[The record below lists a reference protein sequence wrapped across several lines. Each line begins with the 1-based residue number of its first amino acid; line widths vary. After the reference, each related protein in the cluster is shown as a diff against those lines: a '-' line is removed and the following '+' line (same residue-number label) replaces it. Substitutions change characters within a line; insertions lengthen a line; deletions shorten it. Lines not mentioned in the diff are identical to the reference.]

1 MGRHKIVSNVLAYF
15 ENISAI
21 PRESG
26 NETQIAEW
34 LESFA
39 KDLSLNVI
47 KDSSNNVVIYKP
59 GQNGGE
65 NAPTIILQAHSDMV
79 CEKTDSSAH
88 DFKKDPICIIEKD
101 GWLTA
106 GNTTLG
112 ADNGLGVA
120 FICMLL
126 ADKSLRHPPIEALIT
141 SSEEV
146 GLLGMGAFD
155 AGILC
160 GKRMIN
166 LDAEENSVLIA
177 SCAGGARSELS
188 LPVSRCKPKDGRV
201 LYKIKLS
208 GLSGG
213 HSGVDIH
220 KGGGNAILLIG
231 RIMGGLLEAAGIQIC
246 DILAGTAPNVIP
258 VRGELV
264 FFADPS
270 KYMQIESIVKDLR
283 QVFTNELP
291 SADGSLS
298 IELLA
303 CEGNFQ
309 PFTDET
315 IAGIIHCIALLPY
328 GTMSCHE
335 KLPGQVNLSSN
346 PGVIKATEDG
356 IVIQSLTRGNI
367 NSATDQVV
375 NKLNY
380 LAALC
385 GGTLKIT
392 SSYSAWE
399 YAPYSQLRE
408 FALKS
413 YSRQLEGKEM
423 AVSSIHGGLECALMA
438 EKIPGLDMISLGP
451 TLLDVH
457 TPNERFEIGTA
468 AVFWAYLVGLISEEL
483 S

>member
-1 MGRHKIVSNVLAYF
+1 MGRHEIASNVLAYF
-15 ENISAI
+15 ESISTI
-21 PRESG
+21 PRGSG
-26 NETQIAEW
+26 NEAQITEW
-34 LESFA
+34 LRSFA
-39 KDLSLNVI
+39 NDLSLNVI

-65 NAPTIILQAHSDMV
+65 NAPTLILQAHSDMV

-88 DFKKDPICIIEKD
+88 DFKKDSIHISEKN

-106 GNTTLG
+106 DGTTLG

-146 GLLGMGAFD
+146 GLVGMGAFD
-155 AGILC
+155 TGTLC

-166 LDAEENSVLIA
+166 LDAEENGVLIA
-177 SCAGGARSELS
+177 SCAGGSRSELS
-188 LPVSRCKPKDGRV
+188 LPVLRCEPKEGSV

-231 RIMGGLLEAAGIQIC
+231 RIMRTLLNEASVQIC
-246 DILAGTAPNVIP
+246 DIFAGAASNVIP

-270 KYMQIESIVKDLR
+270 KRAHIEFIAKELR
-283 QVFTNELP
+283 RIFANELP
-291 SADGSLS
+291 SADESLS
-298 IELLA
+298 IELIG
-303 CEGNFQ
+303 CNGNFQ

-315 IAGIIHCIALLPY
+315 IARIISCITLLPH
-328 GTMSCHE
+328 GTMGFHE
-335 KLPGQVNLSSN
+335 KLPGQVNLSNN
-346 PGVIKATEDG
+346 PGAIKTTKES

-367 NSATDQVV
+367 NSAMEQVV
-375 NKLNY
+375 NKLRV
-380 LAALC
+380 LAVLC
-385 GGTLKIT
+385 GGVLEIT

-399 YAPYSQLRE
+399 YAPYSLLRE
-408 FALKS
+408 LALKS
-413 YSRQLEGKEM
+413 YNRQLGKGM
-423 AVSSIHGGLECALMA
+423 DVSSIHGGLESALMA

-451 TLLDVH
+451 TLWDVH
-457 TPNERFEIGTA
+457 TPNERFEIEA
-468 AVFWAYLVGLISEEL
+468 AAMFWAYLVGLISEEL